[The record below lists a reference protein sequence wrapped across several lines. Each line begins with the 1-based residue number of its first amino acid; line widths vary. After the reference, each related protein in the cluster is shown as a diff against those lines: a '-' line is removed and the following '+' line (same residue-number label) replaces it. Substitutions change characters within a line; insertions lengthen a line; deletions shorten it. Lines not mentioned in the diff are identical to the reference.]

1 MFVEKE
7 RSYIFKL
14 QDIVWLTRIFPG
26 YYSKDVKI
34 DIIEDYYINK
44 NLRLRKKN
52 DKLTMEHKSD
62 GKKEEGRIEES
73 QDITENWFNL
83 LKEKASLKV
92 IKKRQILH
100 TEPDDYV
107 ITLDIVSEPMRI
119 LILEIESLNG
129 GDPPRINNFIA
140 PYSSKGFVYCPLS
153 AWDYFKRKIA
163 ICGAPSSGKTSTAQ
177 WITNKINT
185 EFGGRAFC
193 PIEYATSYIQK
204 YDKYP
209 NIHDQ
214 YMIWESQSSREQD
227 ALNKSDIVISDSPT
241 FLSYIYGLL
250 TSKNID
256 INDKNILLSKL
267 YKRSL
272 EGLCEYEQILFL
284 NLLEY
289 KENGVRYNTKAE
301 AVEINN
307 IISNFL
313 KQHGV
318 WRNTHYTY
326 ENKEEILSSILYL
339 NEI

>member
-1 MFVEKE
+1 MHVEKE

-14 QDIVWLTRIFPG
+14 EDIYNLTQLFPL
-26 YYSKDVKI
+26 YSSTSIKTDV
-34 DIIEDYYINK
+34 IEDCYLNK

-52 DKLTMEHKSD
+52 NAIPVMEYKSN
-62 GKKEEGRIEES
+62 GKKEDGRTEES
-73 QDITENWFNL
+73 HEISDNWFNL
-83 LKEKASLKV
+83 LKEKSILKV

-100 TEPDDYV
+100 TEPDDYI

-129 GDPPRINNFIA
+129 NDLPELKDFFPNPEPKFIT
-140 PYSSKGFVYCPLS
+140 CPLS

-185 EFGGRAFC
+185 EFGGKAFC
-193 PIEYATSYIQK
+193 PTEYATSFIQK
-204 YDKYP
+204 YDRIP

-214 YMIWESQSSREQD
+214 YMIWECQNTREANVLD
-227 ALNKSDIVISDSPT
+227 KCDMVISDSPT
-241 FLSYIYGLL
+241 FLSYVYGLL
-250 TSKNID
+250 TSKDIN
-256 INDKNILLSKL
+256 INDKHILLSKL

-272 EGLCEYEQILFL
+272 EGLCNYEQIFFL

-289 KENGVRYNTKAE
+289 KENGIRYNTKGE
-301 AVEINN
+301 AIEISEM
-307 IISNFL
+307 ISNFL
-313 KQHGV
+313 RQHGV
-318 WRNTHYTY
+318 YMDAHYTY
-326 ENKEEILSSILYL
+326 EYKEQILSSILYL